1 MTSEADSTHALLT
14 ASPLGRSLN
23 APQIT
28 QLCDYATSETLRSCT
43 TVFVEGDTADALRV
57 ISSGSVALDMH
68 VPPRGSVRILTLGPG
83 DVLGWS
89 ALVGD
94 GHMSATATVLQEAKL
109 IRIPAVKLLQLCD
122 ADAEFGRA
130 VMHHVAKTLARR
142 LQETRLQLLDL
153 FADAQ
158 TGKATS

>member
-1 MTSEADSTHALLT
+1 MTSATDSTHKLLA
-14 ASPLGRSLN
+14 ASPLGRSLD
-23 APQIT
+23 ASQIT
-28 QLCDYATSETLRSCT
+28 QLCRYATSETVPSCT
-43 TVFVEGDTADALRV
+43 TVFVEGDTADALRI

-94 GHMSATATVLQEAKL
+94 GHMSASATVLQEVKL
-109 IRIPAVKLLQLCD
+109 IRIPAKELLQLCRDD
-122 ADAEFGRA
+122 AGFGRA
-130 VMHHVAKTLARR
+130 VMYQVAQTLARR

-153 FADAQ
+153 FSDPQ
-158 TGKATS
+158 TGKAAS